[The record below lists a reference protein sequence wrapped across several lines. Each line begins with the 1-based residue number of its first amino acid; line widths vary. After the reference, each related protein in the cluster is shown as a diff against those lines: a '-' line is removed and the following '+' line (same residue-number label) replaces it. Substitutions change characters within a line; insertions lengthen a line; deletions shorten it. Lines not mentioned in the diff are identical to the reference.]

1 MESTTEYPESN
12 TNVTL
17 SNTLQGNWRPLLYA
31 GIVLSVI
38 GLIAIVAPFLT
49 GISIAMLVGALL
61 VVGGLFHFVGAFKGQ
76 GWAGFVW
83 QILLGAIGVV
93 AGLVILFNPLFGL
106 LTLTLVVIGYL
117 FASGVV
123 EILMGY
129 RLRGEKNWFWSVV
142 SGVLGIALAV
152 LLWSG
157 FPSTALWAVGLLFGI
172 NLFLTGTSM
181 VAIALGGRTA
191 DEPTESG
198 PVAGAGGV

>member
-12 TNVTL
+12 TNVAL

-172 NLFLTGTSM
+172 NLLLTGTSM

-198 PVAGAGGV
+198 QVAGAGGV